1 MYVDEVGNPD
11 VESSD
16 NPLYRFHSLTGVI
29 LESAYIRATVHPQ
42 MEELKLNYD
51 DFTLKIPPT

>member
-16 NPLYRFHSLTGVI
+16 NPLHRFHSLTGVI
-29 LESAYIRATVHPQ
+29 LESAYTRETVHPQ

-51 DFTLKIPPT
+51 DFTLKFPPT